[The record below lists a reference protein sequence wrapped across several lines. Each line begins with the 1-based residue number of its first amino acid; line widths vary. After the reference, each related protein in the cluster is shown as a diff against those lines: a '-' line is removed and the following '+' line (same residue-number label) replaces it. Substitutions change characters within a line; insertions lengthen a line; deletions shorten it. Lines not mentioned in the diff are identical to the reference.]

1 MHRTFHRLAMCVIL
15 VLGYW
20 HVAGAR
26 AMAADGPKSSQP
38 DPVPLTRDDM
48 KKALDASKQSVP
60 RLPLP
65 PITDEEKAFIKEQEE
80 QAAKGEKPRRFGL
93 ANNGRMRAFYLP
105 EYGFDRSRDV
115 ERARA
120 GTNTQ
125 NNNSSLDQ
133 AFRVMMFWIVSR
145 GNNCTYCLG
154 HQESGLANREVSED
168 QIAALDG
175 DWSEFDEA
183 KQAAF
188 KFASKLSFQPYAIN
202 DQDLDAL
209 RKHFEAPQVVDIVQ
223 TVAGFNA
230 TNRWTGP
237 LRIKQD
243 VLFQFERPTSPKYAS
258 VISRVAPVSAKPSE
272 KGLAAPV
279 ARPRPSLESREQVLA
294 ALVAARKRTPRLPL
308 ADESAT
314 RELLS
319 LSSDSPAPAQW
330 ARLLAAQPKSGADR
344 IASYQAVLDK
354 GTIDPHTKAII
365 AYVGARQDLAWYA
378 LGHAIRRLKDLGYSE
393 EQIFSLDEPES
404 IASPVDRA
412 VVKFATT
419 ITVDPALIT
428 DDDFAGLKKLF
439 SDKQVAEIV
448 YVTTQAAFFDRLTE
462 AAGLAL
468 ED

>member
-1 MHRTFHRLAMCVIL
+1 MPTFFKHTAAGFFLA
-15 VLGYW
+15 LGLCLSCGS
-20 HVAGAR
+20 A
-26 AMAADGPKSSQP
+26 AADEPKKGSQP

-48 KKALDASKQSVP
+48 KRALDASKQSVP

-65 PITDEEKAFIKEQEE
+65 PVTEEEQALIKEQEA

-93 ANNGRMRAFYLP
+93 ANNGRMRAFYLAD
-105 EYGFDRSRDV
+105 YGFERSRDV

-120 GTNTQ
+120 GLNNQ
-125 NNNSSLDQ
+125 NNTGLDP

-175 DWSEFDEA
+175 EWAEFDDA
-183 KQAAF
+183 RRAAF
-188 KFASKLSFQPYAIN
+188 MFASKLSFQPYAIN
-202 DQDLDAL
+202 DQDITAL
-209 RKHFEAPQVVDIVQ
+209 RKHYDETSVGEIIQ

-243 VLFQFERPTSPKYAS
+243 VLFKFERPTSPKYTS
-258 VISRVAPVSAKPSE
+258 VISRVAPVSAKSSD
-272 KGLAAPV
+272 KGLVAPA
-279 ARPRPSLESREQVLA
+279 ARPRPPLETRAEVEAALA
-294 ALVAARKRTPRLPL
+294 AAHKRTPRLPL

-314 RELLS
+314 KALLN
-319 LSSDSPAPAQW
+319 LGSDSAAPAQW
-330 ARLLAAQPKSGADR
+330 IRLLAAQPKSGAER
-344 IASYQAVLDK
+344 ITSYQAVLDK
-354 GTIDPHTKAII
+354 GTLDPHTKAII
-365 AYVGARQDLAWYA
+365 AYVGARHDRAWYA
-378 LGHAIRRLKDLGYSE
+378 LGHAIKRLEALGFTDD
-393 EQIFSLDEPES
+393 QIFALDQPQGLS
-404 IASPVDRA
+404 SDVDRE
-412 VVKFATT
+412 VVEFART

-428 DDDFAGLKKLF
+428 DDDFARMRKLF
-439 SDKQVAEIV
+439 NDKQIAEIV
-448 YVTTQAAFFDRLTE
+448 YQITQAAFFDRLTE